1 MHLNIVSVPQMNLQV
16 VSFQNA
22 NVPSHVQSRELVH
35 MPGTPC
41 RARASSAGGCALVC
55 YAVLCTV
62 VQWLY
67 FKPRTCRN
75 KCKSG
80 SDVAGATVLL
90 KVLYYRIKNVYI
102 LCFLHYLC
110 EKYYNLLQYRLY
122 N

>member
-1 MHLNIVSVPQMNLQV
+1 
-16 VSFQNA
+16 
-22 NVPSHVQSRELVH
+22 VPSHVQSRELVH

-80 SDVAGATVLL
+80 GDVAGATVLL
-90 KVLYYRIKNVYI
+90 KVLYYKDFKCSTFMFIFYVCIIFAKSVI
-102 LCFLHYLC
+102 
-110 EKYYNLLQYRLY
+110 NLLQPSTIQLIVLAGYLG
-122 N
+122 